1 MSTFKVI
8 LLTAYLMWAC
18 YFNRIGSALLK
29 VPGWCT
35 RKNQWIRFIR
45 TFLPLYRPLQSSF
58 IPNELQDCLF
68 FLSFFLLFPTL
79 FHLFLQPLTIR
90 DSKWSQAS
98 IAKYNQQQFVK
109 WKWKTN
115 LQLWQ
120 FCGKQTDK
128 NPNDAKTSNCL
139 LKKINLK
146 ERCSWEFRLRSTPW
160 LHKL

>member
-1 MSTFKVI
+1 M
-8 LLTAYLMWAC
+8 YLIWAC
-18 YFNRIGSALLK
+18 YFNRLGSAL
-29 VPGWCT
+29 PGWCT
-35 RKNQWIRFIR
+35 RKNQLNTFHQNVSAVISPSAIKLHPKR
-45 TFLPLYRPLQSSF
+45 TVR
-58 IPNELQDCLF
+58 LF
-68 FLSFFLLFPTL
+68 VLSFFLLFPTL

-128 NPNDAKTSNCL
+128 NPNDAKTTICP

-146 ERCSWEFRLRSTPW
+146 ERCSWEFRLRNTHW
-160 LHKL
+160 LYIL